1 MLKMLRDVKCVKQA
15 SCKFDLSNKSEKRH
29 KQGKGEITIVLSK
42 TADITHLTRLD
53 YRHMCDIRSR
63 MDSLSEC

>member
-29 KQGKGEITIVLSK
+29 KQREGRNNDCPIKNG
-42 TADITHLTRLD
+42 
-53 YRHMCDIRSR
+53 
-63 MDSLSEC
+63 